1 MQEPQQPLKK
11 KALRRRRRN
20 RGMTLIE
27 IMVVITILGLIAAAV
42 GVAVVPKL
50 EQAKHDRAVLDIQNI
65 QGALKLYYAKKGA
78 YPDTASGLGALVQNQ
93 DLETVPQAP
102 WGHDYL
108 YLNEGGKP
116 LLKSYGRDGQEGG
129 QDADADISSAE
140 LQAKAGNQ

>member
-1 MQEPQQPLKK
+1 MQETQQPLKK
-11 KALRRRRRN
+11 KSTRRRRRS

-42 GVAVVPKL
+42 GIAVVPKL

-93 DLETVPQAP
+93 DLETVPKDP
-102 WGHDYL
+102 WGHEYL

-129 QDADADISSAE
+129 QDSDADISSAD
-140 LQAKAGNQ
+140 LQAKAGQ